1 VPVHARCGGV
11 TQCVLYSEFH
21 LSVGRDQ
28 AVYEYRSATPQL
40 GRVGPDS
47 GQQRRFEDH
56 LRRCDV
62 LEHIAENTS
71 DAHHLDRCSRTP
83 RFTRACMLLLRS
95 QPQHDRLWGDTTGT
109 PRNNQPRTEISDASL
124 SFLSL
129 LTSLPTT
136 YRSMATSSHPLAALL
151 TQGLEAWDD
160 LVSRLSALTLGQIW
174 CAVNYHPFPRPVNPA
189 IFAIVLVAHIPR
201 LTRWWASRKESRRVV
216 RFRWPVPKVRAVRIL
231 LFWLVGSN
239 PA

>member
-1 VPVHARCGGV
+1 MRGV
-11 TQCVLYSEFH
+11 GALRSVLYSECH